1 MYLRDE
7 VKANFL
13 RKIVTYR
20 LRFSNGPLSQNIIQG
35 LVKIYGEVGYLIYLE
50 VLTKLIFFNFF

>member
-1 MYLRDE
+1 M
-7 VKANFL
+7 
-13 RKIVTYR
+13 TYR

-50 VLTKLIFFNFF
+50 VLTKVDFFMSYENKLPTLIPFCTYI